1 MKSKTNISVLD
12 NRGIRVNPSVIIGNT
27 GNGYVSGD
35 ILDAN
40 AVYDVIKGGDDED
53 QSDINTLSQDLSGTK
68 QDVTALQNAV
78 SGIQG
83 VIGTPTSETTN
94 TVWENIESLNNLI
107 TADDPVG
114 AIDKF
119 DEITAFL
126 ANVSDTTLNG
136 ILSNFATL
144 NDIQNMVESNT
155 VQNIVVLTQQ
165 QYDDLLTK
173 DPNTEYNII
182 D

>member
-53 QSDINTLSQDLSGTK
+53 QSDINTLSQN
-68 QDVTALQNAV
+68 VTSLQN
-78 SGIQG
+78 
-83 VIGTPTSETTN
+83 
-94 TVWENIESLNNLI
+94 TVNR
-107 TADDPVG
+107 
-114 AIDKF
+114 
-119 DEITAFL
+119 
-126 ANVSDTTLNG
+126 
-136 ILSNFATL
+136 ILSNSV
-144 NDIQNMVESNT
+144 MSNT
-155 VQNIVVLTQQ
+155 VRNTMVLTQQ
-165 QYDDLLTK
+165 QYNDLVIK
-173 DPNTEYNII
+173 EPSTEYNII

>member
-40 AVYDVIKGGDDED
+40 AVYNVI
-53 QSDINTLSQDLSGTK
+53 
-68 QDVTALQNAV
+68 
-78 SGIQG
+78 
-83 VIGTPTSETTN
+83 
-94 TVWENIESLNNLI
+94 
-107 TADDPVG
+107 
-114 AIDKF
+114 
-119 DEITAFL
+119 
-126 ANVSDTTLNG
+126 NG
-136 ILSNFATL
+136 ILSNFVMS
-144 NDIQNMVESNT
+144 DT
-155 VQNIVVLTQQ
+155 VRNIVVLTQQ

>member
-53 QSDINTLSQDLSGTK
+53 QSDINTLSQD
-68 QDVTALQNAV
+68 VTSLQNTV

-119 DEITAFL
+119 NEITAFL

-136 ILSNFATL
+136 ILSNFVMS
-144 NDIQNMVESNT
+144 DT
-155 VQNIVVLTQQ
+155 VRNIVVLTQQ